1 MDKDPDDTRADTAE
15 DTPAGAGPMTS
26 TAASTAASSAST
38 QSVLADEPA
47 ITLIDDPG
55 RVANALAGLDLPVV
69 GVDVE
74 RADADRYF
82 RHAALVQVGGPG
94 TCILLDGMVLDDLGP
109 LQAHLATRLTVLH
122 AANNDVVP
130 LAAKG
135 VEPARL
141 VDTAVA
147 AAVLGLPVGLGA
159 LLEDVL
165 GLRISGDKE
174 SFQRADWA
182 KRPIPAPMQ
191 AYAAGDVV
199 HLPALWAVLADRLD
213 TAGRTPW
220 FEQELTASLTNAV
233 TDTRDWRRVRGVGRL
248 GVRQQIVARMLWEA
262 REELARREDIAP
274 NLLLHDE
281 VIVALAVEPPR
292 TAAQLARRARR
303 RRRMEPVHAEHF
315 LSVVLAAAEQ
325 DPPPPDPDRRRWTDR
340 DSRAFDRLR
349 EARSRVAGT
358 LGVDAGVL
366 CASKTLKDAVRADPL
381 DTDALCDAAGLR
393 PWQSELLGDVLWRAY
408 RGRSPEPSPEGSSEG
423 SSEESD
429 IAGSSTS

>member
-1 MDKDPDDTRADTAE
+1 VDRDPDDTRSGGA
-15 DTPAGAGPMTS
+15 PAPDALRITLVDDP
-26 TAASTAASSAST
+26 ARIRPA
-38 QSVLADEPA
+38 LAD
-47 ITLIDDPG
+47 
-55 RVANALAGLDLPVV
+55 LDLPVV

-94 TCILLDGMVLDDLGP
+94 GCVLLDGMVLEDLAE
-109 LQAHLATRLTVLH
+109 LQAHLATRLSVLH

-135 VEPARL
+135 VQPANL

-159 LLEDVL
+159 LLEEVL
-165 GLRISGDKE
+165 GLLIEGDKE

-182 KRPIPAPMQ
+182 ARPIPAPMQ

-199 HLPALWAVLADRLD
+199 HLPALWHALADRLD
-213 TAGRTPW
+213 AAGRTAW
-220 FEQELTASLTNAV
+220 FTQELDASLENAV

-248 GVRQQIVARMLWEA
+248 APRQQLIARMLWEA
-262 REELARREDIAP
+262 REQLARSEDIAP

-281 VIVALAVEPPR
+281 VIVALAVEAPR

-303 RRRMEPVHAEHF
+303 RRRMEPEHAERF
-315 LSVVLAAAEQ
+315 LAVVLDAEER
-325 DPPPPDPDRRRWTDR
+325 DLPVLDPDRRRWTDR

-349 EARSRVAGT
+349 EARARVAT
-358 LGVDAGVL
+358 QLGIDAGVL
-366 CASKTLKDAVRADPL
+366 CSSKTLKDAVRADPA
-381 DTDALCDAAGLR
+381 DAEALCDAAGLR
-393 PWQSELLGDVLWRAY
+393 PWQREQLAEVLWRAY
-408 RGRSPEPSPEGSSEG
+408 RGRATGVPEPEEASTASSEPTA
-423 SSEESD
+423 SD
-429 IAGSSTS
+429 VEAG

>member
-1 MDKDPDDTRADTAE
+1 MDRDPDDTRTGPAAD
-15 DTPAGAGPMTS
+15 PAAGGGPSTS
-26 TAASTAASSAST
+26 TGARSAT
-38 QSVLADEPA
+38 SVHEADPEPR
-47 ITLIDDPG
+47 ITLVDDPG
-55 RVANALAGLDLPVV
+55 RVGTALAGLDLPVV

-74 RADADRYF
+74 RADADRYY

-94 TCILLDGMVLDDLGP
+94 ACILLDGMVLDDLGQ

-135 VEPARL
+135 VEPPQL

-147 AAVLGLPVGLGA
+147 ASVLGLPVGLGA
-159 LLEDVL
+159 LLDEVL
-165 GLRISGDKE
+165 GLHIGGDKE

-213 TAGRTPW
+213 AAGRTPW

-248 GVRQQIVARMLWEA
+248 GARQQIVARMLWEA
-262 REELARREDIAP
+262 REEVARREDIAP

-303 RRRMEPVHAEHF
+303 RRRMEPEHAEHF
-315 LSVVLAAAEQ
+315 LTVVLSAAEQ

-349 EARSRVAGT
+349 EARSKVADS

-366 CASKTLKDAVRADPL
+366 CASKTLKDAVRADPK

-393 PWQSELLGDVLWRAY
+393 PWQRELLGDVLWRAY
-408 RGRSPEPSPEGSSEG
+408 RGRSTGSTTSDPASDPASDGSSDEPSPS
-423 SSEESD
+423 
-429 IAGSSTS
+429 

>member
-1 MDKDPDDTRADTAE
+1 MDRDPDDTRTGPAAD
-15 DTPAGAGPMTS
+15 PAAGGGPSTS
-26 TAASTAASSAST
+26 TGARSAT
-38 QSVLADEPA
+38 SVHEADPEPR
-47 ITLIDDPG
+47 ITLVDDPG
-55 RVANALAGLDLPVV
+55 RVGTALAGLDLPVV

-74 RADADRYF
+74 RADADRYY

-94 TCILLDGMVLDDLGP
+94 ACILLDGMVLDDLGQ

-135 VEPARL
+135 VEPPQL

-147 AAVLGLPVGLGA
+147 ASVLGLPVGLGA
-159 LLEDVL
+159 LLEEVL
-165 GLRISGDKE
+165 GLHIGGDKE

-213 TAGRTPW
+213 AAGRTPW

-248 GVRQQIVARMLWEA
+248 GARQQIVARMLWEA
-262 REELARREDIAP
+262 REEVARREDIAP

-303 RRRMEPVHAEHF
+303 RRRMEPEHAEHF
-315 LSVVLAAAEQ
+315 LTVVLSAAEQ

-349 EARSRVAGT
+349 EARSKVADS

-366 CASKTLKDAVRADPL
+366 CASKTLKDAVRADPK

-393 PWQSELLGDVLWRAY
+393 PWQRELLGDMLWRAY
-408 RGRSPEPSPEGSSEG
+408 RGRSTGSTTSDPASDGSSDEPSPS
-423 SSEESD
+423 
-429 IAGSSTS
+429 